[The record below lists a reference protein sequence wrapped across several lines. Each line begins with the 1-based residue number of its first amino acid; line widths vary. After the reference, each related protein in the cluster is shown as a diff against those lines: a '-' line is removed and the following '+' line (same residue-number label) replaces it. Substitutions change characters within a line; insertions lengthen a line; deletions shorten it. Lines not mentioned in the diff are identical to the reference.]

1 MTPMQTMY
9 DAKSIRVQ
17 KHPLIIENL
26 FLYIFHFNHDDIAA
40 EISNT

>member
-17 KHPLIIENL
+17 KQPLIIENL
-26 FLYIFHFNHDDIAA
+26 FSYIFEFNHDGIAA
-40 EISNT
+40 EINNR